1 MPLDRST
8 AARIGRSLTGIRH
21 HHVPG
26 ARGGHRPRPGTAA
39 AASTLSLALAALT
52 TLALAQPAAAATHGT
67 EGQHSNAQVLGYR
80 ACTDANPCHVAGT
93 YVLGEGT
100 VAPGLQFTV
109 PAGGWTINHVT
120 AAEVNLIPPG
130 DHGAHGDRLGLWV
143 DPIPVQPDGPDYG
156 TPLTRT
162 PPSPHA
168 LITSFESQSAFSTT
182 PARRVVL
189 GHTFPAKSL
198 DLQASATAN
207 SPDPDCPAAPR
218 CVNVFTT
225 AVWLPTDPPVGGG
238 ISIAGDETMR
248 LNIGAIRVD
257 GAHHTFIVGLDAITP
272 ADLAAFQAIAAPIE
286 NSIRVPHPRT

>member
-1 MPLDRST
+1 MPLVRAT
-8 AARIGRSLTGIRH
+8 AARIARSLGGDPR

-26 ARGGHRPRPGTAA
+26 ARAGRRHRAGTAA
-39 AASTLSLALAALT
+39 AASILSVALAAVT

-67 EGQHSNAQVLGYR
+67 EDQPSDAQVLGYH
-80 ACTDANPCHVAGT
+80 ACTDANPCHVAGP

-130 DHGAHGDRLGLWV
+130 EHGAHGDRMGLWA
-143 DPIPVQPDGPDYG
+143 DPIPVQPDGPDWG
-156 TPLTRT
+156 KPLTRT
-162 PPSPHA
+162 PPSPHD
-168 LITSFESQSAFSTT
+168 LITSFESQSAFTTT
-182 PARRVVL
+182 PARPVVL

-198 DLQASATAN
+198 DLQASVTAK

-225 AVWLPTDPPVGGG
+225 AVWLPTDPPTGGG
-238 ISIAGDETMR
+238 ISIAGDETLR

-257 GAHHTFIVGLDAITP
+257 GARHTFIVGLDAITP
-272 ADLAAFQAIAAPIE
+272 ADLAAFQVIAAPIE
-286 NSIRVPHPRT
+286 DSLRVPHPCT